1 MEGDDS
7 GTHREEDMPEILDE
21 YAKQVAVITERELN
35 REDPSGQRPLFL
47 FAADP
52 LEGIFRQIGVGPR
65 EIVRNVGSPDEL
77 KPDEVDAAIRGGL
90 DQINAERAST
100 TVNILADGVSK
111 GLVATDIVDIARAAV
126 GGAVDTLVY
135 EFTVDILGRLD
146 NETGAITY
154 LDDGYDLLS
163 RIAIVVLQNGG
174 TVVPVR
180 DADVTSDIWN
190 GIAVARLRYPLAQ

>member
-1 MEGDDS
+1 MKTSRSSIRSQARGLHS
-7 GTHREEDMPEILDE
+7 ATHVSI
-21 YAKQVAVITERELN
+21 
-35 REDPSGQRPLFL
+35 S
-47 FAADP
+47 
-52 LEGIFRQIGVGPR
+52 
-65 EIVRNVGSPDEL
+65 
-77 KPDEVDAAIRGGL
+77 AI
-90 DQINAERAST
+90 
-100 TVNILADGVSK
+100 
-111 GLVATDIVDIARAAV
+111 
-126 GGAVDTLVY
+126 
-135 EFTVDILGRLD
+135 TVDILGRLD